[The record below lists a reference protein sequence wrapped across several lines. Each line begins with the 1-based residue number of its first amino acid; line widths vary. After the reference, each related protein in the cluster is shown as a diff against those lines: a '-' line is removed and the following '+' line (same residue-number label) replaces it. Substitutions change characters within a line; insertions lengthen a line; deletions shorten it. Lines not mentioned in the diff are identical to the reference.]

1 MIENDAEEIINSG
14 VEESFAEESRWDFS
28 QAWM

>member
-1 MIENDAEEIINSG
+1 MIESDAEEIINSG
-14 VEESFAEESRWDFS
+14 VEEGFAKESRWDFS